1 MVTVASEHS
10 FGGLLSNV
18 YIDNFHVGM
27 AIVRDSGY
35 VVFGKRGTHTKE
47 EAAKHFNM
55 IDKHRIARLTMRLV
69 AQKEA
74 KDEARRSATTGNSR
88 AVGAV
93 NGNISV
99 EQVPVSRVVTR

>member
-47 EAAKHFNM
+47 EAAKHLLEIM
-55 IDKHRIARLTMRLV
+55 IANKKQDLLKLENLRESI
-69 AQKEA
+69 
-74 KDEARRSATTGNSR
+74 
-88 AVGAV
+88 
-93 NGNISV
+93 
-99 EQVPVSRVVTR
+99 